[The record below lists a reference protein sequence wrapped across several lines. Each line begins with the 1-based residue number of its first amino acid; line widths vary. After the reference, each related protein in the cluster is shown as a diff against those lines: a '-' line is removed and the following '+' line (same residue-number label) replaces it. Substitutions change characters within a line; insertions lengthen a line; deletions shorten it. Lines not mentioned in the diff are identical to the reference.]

1 MPRNGQAIEKNH
13 RKLAGFGI
21 APGVGWGEPS
31 LDRQSKG
38 NLVCKKVIIGAL
50 LGGVILFF
58 WQFAVHMA
66 LGVYDDAFVKL
77 KDPAA
82 VEKVLK
88 ENLTGSGMIVIPLP
102 EPGDSEAEAM
112 EKLTTGF
119 SLFGAV
125 NLDGRHGFGAMLGVQ
140 FAVNVLA
147 SALLMF
153 VLLAANPSTLGSRLA
168 LVLCFAVFAVLT
180 ELIPSWN
187 WWGNSLDYL
196 GRQIGEQIVGW
207 ALVGLALAKVMD
219 CGTSCCADDG

>member
-1 MPRNGQAIEKNH
+1 M
-13 RKLAGFGI
+13 
-21 APGVGWGEPS
+21 
-31 LDRQSKG
+31 
-38 NLVCKKVIIGAL
+38 CKKVIIGAL
-50 LGGVILFF
+50 LGGVVLLL
-58 WQFAVHMA
+58 WQFAVREL
-66 LGVYDDAFVKL
+66 LGIYDDAFVKL

-82 VEKVLK
+82 VEAVLK
-88 ENLTGSGMIVIPLP
+88 ENLPEENITGSGMIVIPHP
-102 EPGDSEAEAM
+102 EPGDTEDEAKAM

-125 NLDGRHGFGAMLGVQ
+125 NRDGRHGFGAMLGVQ

-153 VLLAANPSTLGSRLA
+153 VLLAANPPTLGSRLA

-187 WWGNSLDYL
+187 WWGTSLTYI

-207 ALVGLALAKVMD
+207 ALVGLVLAKVMD
-219 CGTSCCADDG
+219 KCKTCCGSDGADATPDA

>member
-1 MPRNGQAIEKNH
+1 M
-13 RKLAGFGI
+13 
-21 APGVGWGEPS
+21 
-31 LDRQSKG
+31 
-38 NLVCKKVIIGAL
+38 CKKVIIGAL
-50 LGGVILFF
+50 LGGVVLFI
-58 WQFAVHMA
+58 WQFAVHMV

-82 VEKVLK
+82 VEAVLK
-88 ENLTGSGMIVIPLP
+88 ENLTGSGMIVIPHP
-102 EPGDSEAEAM
+102 EQGETDAKAKAE
-112 EKLTTGF
+112 EKLTTSF
-119 SLFGAV
+119 SLHGAV
-125 NLDGRHGFGAMLGVQ
+125 NLAGRHGFGAMLGVQ

-153 VLLAANPSTLGSRLA
+153 VLLAANPPTLGSRLA

-187 WWGNSLDYL
+187 WWGTSLTYI

-219 CGTSCCADDG
+219 KCKACCGSDVADATPDA

>member
-1 MPRNGQAIEKNH
+1 M
-13 RKLAGFGI
+13 
-21 APGVGWGEPS
+21 
-31 LDRQSKG
+31 
-38 NLVCKKVIIGAL
+38 CKKVIIGAL
-50 LGGVILFF
+50 LGGVVLFI
-58 WQFAVHMA
+58 WQFTVHMV

-102 EPGDSEAEAM
+102 EPGDSDAEAEAM

-180 ELIPSWN
+180 ELIPNWN
-187 WWGNSLDYL
+187 WGGSSLAYI

-207 ALVGLALAKVMD
+207 ALVGLVLAKVMD
-219 CGTSCCADDG
+219 KCGACCGSDGADATPDA

>member
-1 MPRNGQAIEKNH
+1 M
-13 RKLAGFGI
+13 
-21 APGVGWGEPS
+21 
-31 LDRQSKG
+31 
-38 NLVCKKVIIGAL
+38 CKKVIIGAL
-50 LGGVILFF
+50 LGGVVLLL
-58 WQFAVHMA
+58 WQFAVREL
-66 LGVYDDAFVKL
+66 LGIYDDAFVKL
-77 KDPAA
+77 EDPAA
-82 VEKVLK
+82 VEAVLK
-88 ENLTGSGMIVIPLP
+88 ENLTGSGMIKIPLP
-102 EPGDSEAEAM
+102 EPGNTDDEAKAM

-153 VLLAANPSTLGSRLA
+153 VLLAANPPTLGSRLA

-187 WWGNSLDYL
+187 WWGTSLTYI

-207 ALVGLALAKVMD
+207 ALVGLVLAKVMD
-219 CGTSCCADDG
+219 KCKTCCGSDGADATPDA

>member
-1 MPRNGQAIEKNH
+1 M
-13 RKLAGFGI
+13 
-21 APGVGWGEPS
+21 
-31 LDRQSKG
+31 
-38 NLVCKKVIIGAL
+38 CKKVIIGAL
-50 LGGVILFF
+50 LGGVILLF
-58 WQFAVHMA
+58 WQTAVHMV
-66 LGVYDDAFVKL
+66 LGIYNDAFVKL

-82 VEKVLK
+82 VEAVLK
-88 ENLTGSGMIVIPLP
+88 ENLPEENITGSGMIVIPHP
-102 EPGDSEAEAM
+102 EPGDTDDEAKAM

-125 NLDGRHGFGAMLGVQ
+125 NRDGRHGFGAMLGVQ

-153 VLLAANPSTLGSRLA
+153 VLLAANTPTLGSRLA

-187 WWGNSLDYL
+187 WWGTSLTYI

-207 ALVGLALAKVMD
+207 ALVGLVLAKVMD
-219 CGTSCCADDG
+219 KCRACCGSDGADATPDA